1 VWASTQGGRP
11 LLVFSL
17 ALLLTGCVDQL
28 TKLLVL
34 ARLTPGVPVPLWG
47 FVQLSLTHNRGSA
60 FGLLPGGWLPVSA
73 TIAVCVVVCAYA
85 FTGGLRR
92 APVRSI
98 PLGLIV
104 GGALGNLLDR
114 IRLGAV
120 VDFVD
125 LQVWPVFNAADT
137 AITVG
142 MLLLA
147 VGMFRRR

>member
-1 VWASTQGGRP
+1 
-11 LLVFSL
+11 
-17 ALLLTGCVDQL
+17 
-28 TKLLVL
+28 
-34 ARLTPGVPVPLWG
+34 
-47 FVQLSLTHNRGSA
+47 
-60 FGLLPGGWLPVSA
+60 
-73 TIAVCVVVCAYA
+73 
-85 FTGGLRR
+85 
-92 APVRSI
+92 VRSI

-147 VGMFRRR
+147 VEMFRRR